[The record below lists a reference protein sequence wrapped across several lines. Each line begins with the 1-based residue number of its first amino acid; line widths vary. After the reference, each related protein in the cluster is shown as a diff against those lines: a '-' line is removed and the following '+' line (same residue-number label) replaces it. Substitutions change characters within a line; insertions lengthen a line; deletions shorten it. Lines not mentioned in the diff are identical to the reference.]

1 MGNSHVRKM
10 KCQWILPHF
19 LKVVEYSRVR
29 DIDFKSAQTLKCE
42 LDENIEI
49 ETLSKAED
57 IVKWK

>member
-1 MGNSHVRKM
+1 MQNEL
-10 KCQWILPHF
+10 QWILPHF

-49 ETLSKAED
+49 ETLSKS
-57 IVKWK
+57 